1 VHRPGVTIIGAH
13 ARVAPAVA
21 TPYNAF
27 TTERNRQTALTLIQ
41 DGSLP
46 VDGLISHRIR
56 PDEALPTY
64 RALADRAP
72 GYMGV
77 VVDWA

>member
-1 VHRPGVTIIGAH
+1 VIV
-13 ARVAPAVA
+13 
-21 TPYNAF
+21 
-27 TTERNRQTALTLIQ
+27 
-41 DGSLP
+41 SLP
-46 VDGLISHRIR
+46 IDGLISHRIR
-56 PDEALPTY
+56 PDEALATY